1 METHQIAQLLSQ
13 TLSPDGTSEDPGQR
27 IAAATY
33 LKNFTRR
40 NFQSSKVSKEFRD
53 ALVHAL
59 LQVDSAVLK
68 TLVEAFRV
76 IVATEF
82 VKENSW
88 PDIVPKLRAVI
99 QTSDLINN
107 GGSCQWKT
115 INALTVLQSLIR
127 PFQVNSVYLVNCF
140 TVIFLTGTL
149 FHVDASLPVF
159 LESESCEGARSTTA
173 RVIAQEILVP
183 LLDLF
188 HQRVE
193 KALAIHSKREEETEK
208 LLVILC
214 KCMYLAICKTIM
226 VAALYGETLVRS
238 HMPSA
243 LAPHLSSFC
252 GDLFGILN
260 SLSFDGDDAMED
272 GYFLRLKTGKRSLL
286 IFCALVT
293 RHRKLSDKLMP
304 NIVNCVSKI
313 VKHSTILSKLEFP
326 SERIVSLA
334 FDVLSRVLETGPGW
348 RLVSPHFSSLLDSA
362 IFPALIMNEKDTT
375 EWEEDPEEYIR
386 KNLPSELEEI
396 SGWKDDLFTARKS
409 ALNLL
414 GVISMSKGPP
424 VVGSDYNSSLSSKRK
439 KGDKTKGKAR
449 SSMGELLVLP
459 FLSKFPI
466 PSDVNAHETKI
477 LNEYYGVLMA
487 YGSLQDFLS
496 EQKAEYTATLIRMR
510 VLPLYTIPLPLPY
523 LVASANWVL
532 GELASCLPEEMSADV
547 YSSLLKGLTMPDT
560 GDISCYPVR
569 VSAAGAI
576 TELVENDY
584 LPPEWLPLLQVV
596 VGRISDEGEETSILF
611 QLLGTLVE
619 AGSEHVALHIPH
631 IMTSL
636 VGTISKCIPPN
647 PEPWSQMVEQGF
659 AALAVMAQCWEDSMP
674 EEGEQ
679 NESSDAWVAGRSTIA
694 NALSNLL
701 QQAWLRPAQEMAE
714 EASPLL
720 PPPSCIDDSSALLRF
735 IMQSITTSNELLK
748 VKLSELLLVWADL
761 IANWHAWEET
771 EDLSIFNCIKD
782 IVSLNQKFVLKNF
795 ILGEMPSPP
804 APPVMR
810 QSIIEGIGGFISAA
824 FSQYPSATWRASSC
838 VHLLLHVP
846 SYKFEAE
853 GVRQSLVIA
862 FSKAAFSRFGD
873 IKSKPCSLW
882 KPLLLAVSSCYL
894 CYPDVV
900 EKILEKD
907 EHEGFAVWASAL
919 GLISSSKFEHGL
931 SSESEMK
938 LSVMT
943 LAKVVER
950 LLTQENN
957 WSGLL
962 QKCFISLMEASVSLK
977 EAMGEEEDDDEESGD
992 DQDAVDEDT
1001 EDDDDDEDSDDEERE
1016 ETEEEFLDRY
1026 AKAAVALEK
1035 VPSWKKGMWKIKSK
1049 SLNWLKL
1056 IRGLEDVD
1064 QQGIVI
1070 SLITRHHQVLI
1081 QGQSLPPQ
1089 VISSFLD
1096 AFPECNLVF
1105 QQYC

>member
-13 TLSPDGTSEDPGQR
+13 TLSPVGTVVRTATDALDRLSLLPPFPFSLLSISTGSEDPGQR

-107 GGSCQWKT
+107 GGSCEWKT

-127 PFQVNSVYLVNCF
+127 PFQY
-140 TVIFLTGTL
+140 FLNPK
-149 FHVDASLPVF
+149 VAKEPVPPQ
-159 LESESCEGARSTTA
+159 LEL
-173 RVIAQEILVP
+173 IAQEILVP

-214 KCMYLAICKTIM
+214 KCMYLA
-226 VAALYGETLVRS
+226 VRS

-348 RLVSPHFSSLLDSA
+348 RLVSPHFLSLLDSA

-510 VLPLYTIPLPLPY
+510 VLPLYTIPLPIPF

-679 NESSDAWVAGRSTIA
+679 NESSDVWIAGRSTIA

-714 EASPLL
+714 EAYPLL

-735 IMQSITTSNELLK
+735 IMQSITSSNELLK

-804 APPVMR
+804 APPVPQ

-1026 AKAAVALEK
+1026 AKAAVALENGT
-1035 VPSWKKGMWKIKSK
+1035 VVEEGDVEDQEQE
-1049 SLNWLKL
+1049 LELG
-1056 IRGLEDVD
+1056 GLEEVD
-1064 QQGIVI
+1064 QQSIVI
-1070 SLITRHHQVLI
+1070 SLITRYHQVLI
-1081 QGQSLPPQ
+1081 QGQSLDSLPPQ
-1089 VISSFLD
+1089 VISSFLN

-1105 QQYC
+1105 RQYC

>member
-1 METHQIAQLLSQ
+1 MEAHQIAQMLSQ
-13 TLSPDGTSEDPGQR
+13 TLSPDGTVVRTATDALDRLSLLPSFPFSLLSISTGLQNSAPR
-27 IAAATY
+27 AASAWD
-33 LKNFTRR
+33 LKAFELLNFTRR

-127 PFQVNSVYLVNCF
+127 PFQY
-140 TVIFLTGTL
+140 FLNPK
-149 FHVDASLPVF
+149 VAKEPVPPQ
-159 LESESCEGARSTTA
+159 LEL
-173 RVIAQEILVP
+173 IAQEILVP

-214 KCMYLAICKTIM
+214 KCMYLA
-226 VAALYGETLVRS
+226 VRS

-424 VVGSDYNSSLSSKRK
+424 VAGSDYNSSLSSKRK

-510 VLPLYTIPLPLPY
+510 VLPLYTIPLPIPY

-547 YSSLLKGLTMPDT
+547 YSSLLKGLTMPDM

-596 VGRISDEGEETSILF
+596 VGQISDEGEETSILF

-619 AGSEHVALHIPH
+619 AGSEHIALHIPH

-701 QQAWLRPAQEMAE
+701 QQAWLRPAQEMAD

-795 ILGEMPSPP
+795 ILGEMPPPP

-962 QKCFISLMEASVSLK
+962 QKCFISLMETSVSLK

-1026 AKAAVALEK
+1026 AKAAVALENGT
-1035 VPSWKKGMWKIKSK
+1035 VVEEGDVEDQEQE
-1049 SLNWLKL
+1049 LELG
-1056 IRGLEDVD
+1056 GLEEVD

-1070 SLITRHHQVLI
+1070 SLITRYHQVLI

-1089 VISSFLD
+1089 VIASFLNT
-1096 AFPECNLVF
+1096 FPECNLVF

>member
-1 METHQIAQLLSQ
+1 METHRIALLLSQ
-13 TLSPDGTSEDPGQR
+13 TLSPDGTVVRTATDDLDRLSLLPSFPFSLLSISTGSEDPGQR

-40 NFQSSKVSKEFRD
+40 NFQSSKVTDEFRD

-68 TLVEAFRV
+68 ILVEAFRV
-76 IVATEF
+76 IVAAEF

-99 QTSDLINN
+99 QNSDLINK
-107 GGSCQWKT
+107 GGSCEWKT

-127 PFQVNSVYLVNCF
+127 PFQY
-140 TVIFLTGTL
+140 FLNPK
-149 FHVDASLPVF
+149 VAKEPVPPQ
-159 LESESCEGARSTTA
+159 LEL
-173 RVIAQEILVP
+173 IAQEILVP

-188 HQRVE
+188 HQCVE
-193 KALAIHSKREEETEK
+193 KALAIPGKKEEETEK
-208 LLVILC
+208 LLLILC
-214 KCMYLAICKTIM
+214 KCVYLS
-226 VAALYGETLVRS
+226 VRS

-243 LAPHLSSFC
+243 LASHLSSFC

-260 SLSFDGDDAMED
+260 SLSFDGDDALED
-272 GYFLRLKTGKRSLL
+272 GYLLRLKTGKRSLL

-304 NIVNCVSKI
+304 SIVNCVSKI
-313 VKHSTILSKLEFP
+313 VKRSTILSKLEFT

-334 FDVLSRVLETGPGW
+334 FDVISRVLETGPGW

-375 EWEEDPEEYIR
+375 EWEEDPEEYMR

-424 VVGSDYNSSLSSKRK
+424 VVGCDHNSSLSSKRK

-459 FLSKFPI
+459 FLSKFAI

-477 LNEYYGVLMA
+477 LKEYYGVLMA

-496 EQKAEYTATLIRMR
+496 EQKAEYTATLVRMR
-510 VLPLYTIPLPLPY
+510 VLPLYTIPLPSPY

-547 YSSLLKGLTMPDT
+547 YSSLLKALTIPDM

-569 VSAAGAI
+569 MSAAGAI
-576 TELVENDY
+576 KELVENEY
-584 LPPEWLPLLQVV
+584 FPPEWLPLLQVV
-596 VGRISDEGEETSILF
+596 VGRISDESEETSILF
-611 QLLGTLVE
+611 QLLGTLIE
-619 AGSEHVALHIPH
+619 AGSEHVALHIPE
-631 IMTSL
+631 IMSSL
-636 VGTISKCIPPN
+636 VVTISKFIPPN

-679 NESSDAWVAGRSTIA
+679 NESSDVWVSGRSTIA

-701 QQAWLRPAQEMAE
+701 QQAWLRPAQQMGE
-714 EASPLL
+714 EDSPSL

-735 IMQSITTSNELLK
+735 IMQSITTSNEVLK
-748 VKLSELLLVWADL
+748 VKLSDLLLVWADL

-782 IVSLNQKFVLKNF
+782 IVGLNQKFVLKNF
-795 ILGEMPSPP
+795 IMGEMPSPP
-804 APPVMR
+804 APPVPR
-810 QSIIEGIGGFISAA
+810 RSIIEGIGGFISAA
-824 FSQYPSATWRASSC
+824 FSQYSSATWRASSC

-846 SYKFEAE
+846 SYDFEAVV
-853 GVRQSLVIA
+853 VRQSLVIA
-862 FSKAAFSRFGD
+862 FSRAAFSRFRD
-873 IKSKPCSLW
+873 INSKPCSLW

-900 EKILEKD
+900 ETVLEKD

-919 GLISSSKFEHGL
+919 CLISCSTFEHGV

-950 LLTQENN
+950 LLMQETK

-977 EAMGEEEDDDEESGD
+977 EATGEEDEEEESGD
-992 DQDAVDEDT
+992 DQDAGDEDT
-1001 EDDDDDEDSDDEERE
+1001 EEDDEDEDSEDDERE

-1026 AKAAVALEK
+1026 AKAAVALENGT
-1035 VPSWKKGMWKIKSK
+1035 VVEEGDVEDQEQELELGG
-1049 SLNWLKL
+1049 LN
-1056 IRGLEDVD
+1056 EVD
-1064 QQGIVI
+1064 QQSIVL
-1070 SLITRHHQVLI
+1070 SLIERYHQVLT
-1081 QGQSLPPQ
+1081 QGQSVPPQ

-1096 AFPECNLVF
+1096 AFPECNVYF
-1105 QQYC
+1105 RQYC